1 MSTRGLRTGI
11 FAALLAAL
19 AIGGPAC
26 GPAKRPPAQRL
37 PMELLN
43 RHKRKPKVTST
54 TGTLDGVVLG
64 PDGKPVDFAL
74 VTAVSLSDDPED
86 GKRPFSATTI
96 NHGKFEIADV
106 PPGNY
111 GLTVTGPE
119 ANVAVRPGATPLP
132 GAVGAPIV
140 TGTYAG
146 VVTVTA
152 GEPGVPMLMRL
163 GTTGALF
170 TGHVMDDGGKPIVD
184 ALVRAVRESP
194 YEGDHFFAKTD
205 ADGKFTLAV
214 PEGHYFLIGSAD
226 GRRPQRLQFVPDK
239 VPPDILFRLLPALPP
254 PSKEELTEWIQ
265 STGGAIASPDSAILT
280 DLAKLRDIVGT
291 ARIVGLGDASY
302 TSSEG
307 WKIRTR
313 MVRSLIADAG
323 FSGVLLEATQADVR
337 ALDEHVRY
345 GKGKLA
351 EVLHGLG
358 YFSLDT
364 QEAAALFAW
373 MRHYNEDKK
382 HRTKLGVYGIDVQ
395 RTQIA
400 ATELLAFLQ
409 KVDKVLAPTVQT
421 TLERLRV
428 NDYGLDLRRRPDE
441 EQQQVTADLEVIAS
455 RFEKREPLY
464 VGQTSERTV
473 SLAREDLESLRWA
486 VKVYLDEAQR
496 GPALAALAKRR
507 VDQGPKSM
515 RYVLLAHDAFV
526 SKRKEDAGTG
536 AALAAAYKN
545 DYVAIG
551 GTFYQGWLRAW
562 DFTQGATTER
572 GVKLFR
578 LPPAEPGTLEGTLDL
593 AGMPLFFAD
602 VRKAK
607 GAVLAWMDARL
618 AMRSIGTVF
627 AGERRARTRTVAMDA
642 FDALYF
648 VRKQTSVTLTETGA
662 RPGGKEW
669 E

>member
-1 MSTRGLRTGI
+1 
-11 FAALLAAL
+11 
-19 AIGGPAC
+19 
-26 GPAKRPPAQRL
+26 
-37 PMELLN
+37 MELLDKH
-43 RHKRKPKVTST
+43 RRKPKVQST
-54 TGTLDGVVLG
+54 KGALVGVVLG

-74 VTAVSLSDDPED
+74 VTAIPLSDDPED
-86 GKRPFSATTI
+86 GKRPFMATTI
-96 NHGKFEIADV
+96 DHGKFTIADV

-119 ANVAVRPGATPLP
+119 ANAAVRAGASPQVETAFASL
-132 GAVGAPIV
+132 V
-140 TGTYAG
+140 TGSYAG
-146 VVTVTA
+146 VVTVTV

-163 GTTGALF
+163 GTAGRLF
-170 TGHVMDDGGKPIVD
+170 VGHVVDDNGNPIPD

-194 YEGDHFFAKTD
+194 YEGDLFFAKTN

-214 PEGHYFLIGSAD
+214 PDGQYFLVGSAE
-226 GRRPQRLQFVPDK
+226 GKRPLRLQFAREST
-239 VPPDILFRLLPALPP
+239 PPDVQFRLLPALVPP
-254 PSKEELTEWIQ
+254 TKEELAEWIRE
-265 STGGAIASPDSAILT
+265 TGGAMTSADNAILT
-280 DLAKLRDIVGT
+280 DLAKLKDIVGT

-302 TSSEG
+302 TGSEG
-307 WKIRTR
+307 WKIRSR
-313 MVRSLIADAG
+313 MVRSLVTDAG

-351 EVLHGLG
+351 DVLHGLG

-364 QEAAALFAW
+364 QEAAALFTW

-400 ATELLAFLQ
+400 ATELGAFLQ
-409 KVDKVLAPTVQT
+409 KVDKVLYPSVET

-428 NDYGLDLRRRPDE
+428 NGYGLDLRRRPAE
-441 EQQQVTADLEVIAS
+441 EQAQVTADLEEIAA
-455 RFEKREPLY
+455 RFDKREPLY
-464 VGQTSERTV
+464 IGQTSDRTV

-486 VKVYLDEAQR
+486 VRVYLDEAQR

-507 VDQGPKSM
+507 VERGPKSM
-515 RYVLLAHDAFV
+515 KYVLLAHDAFV
-526 SKRKEDAGTG
+526 SRRKEDGGTG
-536 AALAAAYKN
+536 ALLAAAYKS

-551 GTFYQGWLRAW
+551 GTFYQGWFRAW
-562 DFTQGATTER
+562 DFTSEATTER

-578 LPPAEPGTLEGTLDL
+578 LPPAGIDTLEGTLGI
-593 AGMPLFFAD
+593 ASAPLFFAD

-607 GAVLAWMDARL
+607 GSILAWTEARL
-618 AMRSIGTVF
+618 SMRSIGTVF
-627 AGERRARTRTVAMDA
+627 AGERRARTRIVVKDA

-648 VRKQTSVTLTETGA
+648 VRKQTSVTLTGTGA